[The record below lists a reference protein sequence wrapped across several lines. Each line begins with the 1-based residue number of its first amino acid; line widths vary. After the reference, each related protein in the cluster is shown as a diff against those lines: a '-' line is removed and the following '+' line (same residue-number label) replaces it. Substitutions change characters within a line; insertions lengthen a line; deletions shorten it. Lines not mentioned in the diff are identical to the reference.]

1 MDSPLLRWD
10 VSSRR
15 EVALA
20 RMKALGTSV
29 AVPPSTFS
37 LRAES
42 ENNEN
47 NADRQEE
54 LSTALSDTDG
64 LAVPLTSILSSAY
77 DEWLR
82 SARVRCKQVGL
93 HIMTEGLHEEKK
105 DDDEHD
111 NSPAAASSSAST
123 TKFIV
128 HETQATNYLRQ
139 VLQLHTKVCQ
149 LDSTLAEELGRE
161 GSHAVL
167 AKLIRFDM
175 QSEIDMADSIAS
187 FNIEEEDAD
196 AVMELQDLACEIAAI
211 CGGSFPMKVAP
222 FTLDALRSRL
232 PLHFIVSSVPGHNT
246 STLDCQQHHIL
257 IHQVTARRQGA
268 QEDVGFVMWPSAV
281 VLASWVAS
289 NPSKVLGKRCLEI
302 GSGCGLTGLATAAIF
317 AAHRVKDE
325 ESQIILTDFNETV
338 LQNADRNIHL
348 NDLGGCAATTKL
360 DFYLQTG
367 TNVDGGWIDGSR
379 TTKEPVDVV
388 LAADVICKPEDAVAA
403 ANTIYDALRPGGHA
417 YVISGSAKH
426 RFGVDRF
433 KDECLRVGLEVE
445 ISNISDIYD
454 GALVSSSQGEDGR
467 RGIEQCSGYVDGMT
481 LSFFHVT
488 KPRT

>member
-10 VSSRR
+10 VSSPR

-42 ENNEN
+42 EKNEN
-47 NADRQEE
+47 DADRQKE
-54 LSTALSDTDG
+54 LSTALSGTDG
-64 LAVPLTSILSSAY
+64 LAVLLTSILSSAY
-77 DEWLR
+77 DEWLQSTR
-82 SARVRCKQVGL
+82 
-93 HIMTEGLHEEKK
+93 MTEGLHEEKK
-105 DDDEHD
+105 DDDEH
-111 NSPAAASSSAST
+111 AASSSSST

-128 HETQATNYLRQ
+128 HETQATNSLRQ

-175 QSEIDMADSIAS
+175 QSEMERAGSIGS

-196 AVMELQDLACEIAAI
+196 AVMELQDLACEIGAI
-211 CGGSFPMKVAP
+211 SGGSFPMKVAP

-232 PLHFIVSSVPGHNT
+232 PLHFIVSPIPGHND
-246 STLDCQQHHIL
+246 LDCQQHHIL
-257 IHQVTARRQGA
+257 IHQVAKRQGA

-281 VLASWVAS
+281 VLASCVAS

-302 GSGCGLTGLATAAIF
+302 GAGCGLTGLATAAIF
-317 AAHRVKDE
+317 AAHHVKDE

-338 LQNADRNIHL
+338 LLNAIRNIHL
-348 NDLGGCAATTKL
+348 NDLGGCASTTKL
-360 DFYLQTG
+360 DFYEQTG

-433 KDECLRVGLEVE
+433 HDECLRVGLEVE
-445 ISNISDIYD
+445 ISNVSDMYD

-488 KPRT
+488 KPQT

>member
-1 MDSPLLRWD
+1 M
-10 VSSRR
+10 
-15 EVALA
+15 ALA

-42 ENNEN
+42 EKNEN
-47 NADRQEE
+47 NADRQKE
-54 LSTALSDTDG
+54 LSTALSGTDG
-64 LAVPLTSILSSAY
+64 LAVLLTSILSSAY
-77 DEWLR
+77 DEWLQSTR
-82 SARVRCKQVGL
+82 
-93 HIMTEGLHEEKK
+93 MTEGLHEEKK
-105 DDDEHD
+105 DDDEH
-111 NSPAAASSSAST
+111 AASSSSST

-128 HETQATNYLRQ
+128 HETQATNSLRQ

-175 QSEIDMADSIAS
+175 QSEMERAGSIGS

-196 AVMELQDLACEIAAI
+196 AVMELQDLACEIGAI
-211 CGGSFPMKVAP
+211 SGGSFPMKVAP
-222 FTLDALRSRL
+222 FTLDELHSRL
-232 PLHFIVSSVPGHNT
+232 PLHFIVSSVPGHND
-246 STLDCQQHHIL
+246 LDCQQHHIL
-257 IHQVTARRQGA
+257 IHQVAKRQGA

-281 VLASWVAS
+281 VLASCVAS

-302 GSGCGLTGLATAAIF
+302 GAGCGLTGLATAAIF
-317 AAHRVKDE
+317 AAHHVKDE

-338 LQNADRNIHL
+338 LLNAIRNIHL
-348 NDLGGCAATTKL
+348 NDLGGCASTTKL
-360 DFYLQTG
+360 DFYEQTG

-433 KDECLRVGLEVE
+433 HDECLRVGLEVE
-445 ISNISDIYD
+445 ISNVSDMYD

-488 KPRT
+488 KPQT